1 MMKVTITND
10 VNESYNEIVEGLK
23 NKYSQIIFS
32 RIDELKMRCY
42 EELSAALN
50 NDLKIIF
57 KETCDLKD
65 YYEREK
71 KAFYSGNDYT
81 DAQTKLIELKNAV
94 TNCNDETQSQ
104 NLNNQLAKAMDRI
117 STLNVTI
124 NNRLKNCKEKI
135 DANIEIIKQALNSDS
150 GLLTKVKDDFLNEI
164 DGIIKDGV
172 MEFNEELRPV
182 KEQFGKN
189 LNELEFPFNENIV
202 KVQIELFPIGI
213 DDCENEKFIVSKN
226 ENNIKN

>member
-1 MMKVTITND
+1 MKVTITND

-71 KAFYSGNDYT
+71 KAF
-81 DAQTKLIELKNAV
+81 K
-94 TNCNDETQSQ
+94 QSTCKSDGQ
-104 NLNNQLAKAMDRI
+104 N
-117 STLNVTI
+117 
-124 NNRLKNCKEKI
+124 I
-135 DANIEIIKQALNSDS
+135 DIKCYD
-150 GLLTKVKDDFLNEI
+150 K
-164 DGIIKDGV
+164 
-172 MEFNEELRPV
+172 
-182 KEQFGKN
+182 
-189 LNELEFPFNENIV
+189 
-202 KVQIELFPIGI
+202 
-213 DDCENEKFIVSKN
+213 
-226 ENNIKN
+226 